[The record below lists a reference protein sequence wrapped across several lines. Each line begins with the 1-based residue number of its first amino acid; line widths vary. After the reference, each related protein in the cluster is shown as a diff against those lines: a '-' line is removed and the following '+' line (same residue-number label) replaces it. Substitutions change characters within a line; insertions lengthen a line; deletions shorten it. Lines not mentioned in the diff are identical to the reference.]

1 MRLPVLR
8 RSDLKSCPP
17 PGLLEGAHTGHGL
30 GHEFLRHC
38 QRCRALVHVIDG
50 TSPDPIGDYTAIRQ
64 ELELFSPELLAKP
77 QVNLTGASDVP
88 VHAWGQGTLL

>member
-1 MRLPVLR
+1 MLW
-8 RSDLKSCPP
+8 RSHLKSWALA
-17 PGLLEGAHTGHGL
+17 GLLEGAHNGHGL

-50 TSPDPIGDYTAIRQ
+50 TSLDPIGDYTAIRQ

-77 QVNLTGASDVP
+77 QVRLLGA
-88 VHAWGQGTLL
+88 QEC

>member
-1 MRLPVLR
+1 MQHLLVPA
-8 RSDLKSCPP
+8 
-17 PGLLEGAHTGHGL
+17 GLLEGAHNGHGL

-77 QVNLTGASDVP
+77 QVS
-88 VHAWGQGTLL
+88 LLGPRMCHSPGS